1 VIERH
6 DLLAEVEAELERAL
20 LGLRVDVDRISAL
33 SELRGLTVARTIAG
47 GSAATVQDLLDAASD
62 EGARERVLLLLRRLR
77 GDRGPY

>member
-77 GDRGPY
+77 GDRGAY